1 MALKGDLAS
10 VDLAQVFQM
19 LVLNQ
24 KTGIL
29 SVFSQTAWRAL
40 YFESRGVTL
49 HFNPYTF
56 PDKVLEQ
63 LVRTGRVSEAQ
74 VKKSKDYAYSHEC
87 PFPQALEKVGA
98 LTQEE
103 YRRLFSQKM
112 EEEIYDLFFWK
123 EARFE
128 FFEGATELPGKEG
141 MIDES
146 FFFNPD
152 SLIMEAA
159 RRMDEWSVIQTR
171 ISGEDEIL
179 TPAVDLSQVNLMDLD
194 DMTLSVFDLVD
205 GKRTVQR
212 IVEITGY
219 SPFHVFKTLATLI
232 DQGLVEVLGPETM
245 LKNAMECIA
254 EGRVQDGI
262 NLLERAASMGEGG
275 AEIHLTTAQAYE
287 SLSELERASAHYK
300 SYAEDMVALGKEGE
314 ALKTLKKV
322 VDLVPTD
329 LEARE
334 RLVFLAISSGEEGKK
349 LELDPV
355 AEGRTLIE
363 IYVEMEEFERAR
375 SVVEN
380 LLEVSPGDLE
390 LIKSLVT
397 IHSKAGDTR
406 RVLEL
411 YEVLAEELIRRK
423 DLMGAIKYLQK
434 ILLIDKDRKDVSERV
449 SQLYQQEERVRSRK
463 RGITALVAVILL
475 LGALG
480 ALYTWYEMNARAA
493 YADIDAAPYL
503 ERKDFAGAAGLYENF
518 LNKYPLS
525 LMRSTVKDDL
535 RSIHEKEESW
545 KRQEAARKAALDAA
559 LARKRAAYKRLFRR
573 YEELGRDKR
582 DLVGALAALEE
593 SARLVKEAGKPED
606 YAWAESVG
614 LESGLNDLRSYLKG
628 AEKAKEKMDA
638 FLRKGEFHL
647 AWLQGRTI
655 LEKYSFSPVA
665 QSMDIPVRLLSRPSG
680 AGVWVGKE
688 PLKDSSGREL
698 RTPCTIGIPPGGK
711 VVVELR
717 KKGFRPLKKAI
728 DVRSGSPIKMSL
740 ALEPEREIF
749 LSALPALATRGGGDL
764 LVAGLAGGRLAGVDP
779 SGKQK
784 WVLDLPGLSEVTAGP
799 LVREGKVFFGT
810 SGRMARCLDLAE
822 GTDLWRTP
830 VDGPLKVPPLL
841 TPEGV
846 VFATT
851 KGRVYLMGTEK
862 GRIRWS
868 VRAGGGVWAQP
879 VLSGSRIL
887 VPLDTGVVV
896 ALDLASG
903 ARREVYVAGG
913 TIRSRPLPKG
923 GYLLAATMDGKVHC
937 FNLEGGDKVWVFDQR
952 VSLRKSVL
960 MDEGGDSVVV
970 GREDGLLFRLDLSS
984 GEVTQEFDLKKRISA
999 GPVISRGRLYVCTA
1013 EKKRKDSLLCL
1024 DPDTLVPLW
1033 EYPFPGRVLS
1043 PLVVRSGKMLVTC
1056 SDRKVYV
1063 FP

>member
-56 PDKVLEQ
+56 PDKVLEH
-63 LVRTGRVSEAQ
+63 LVRTGRVSDAL
-74 VKKSKDYAYSHEC
+74 VRKAKDYAYTHEC
-87 PFPQALEKVGA
+87 PFPMALEKVGG
-98 LTQEE
+98 LSQGE
-103 YRRLFSQKM
+103 YRQLFSQTM

-128 FFEGATELPGKEG
+128 FFEGATEIPGKEG

-179 TPAVDLSQVNLMDLD
+179 APAVDLSQVNLMDLD

-205 GKRTVQR
+205 GKRTVKR
-212 IVEITGY
+212 IIEITGF

-232 DQGLVEVLGPETM
+232 DQGLVQVLPPSAMVE
-245 LKNAMECIA
+245 NAMECIS

-275 AEIHLTTAQAYE
+275 SEIHLTTAQAYE
-287 SLSELERASAHYK
+287 SLSELERAAAHYK
-300 SYAEDMVALGKEGE
+300 SYAEDMVALGKEAE
-314 ALKTLKKV
+314 ALKILKKV
-322 VDLVPTD
+322 VALIPTD

-334 RLVFLAISSGEEGKK
+334 RMVYLALAAGEEGKK
-349 LELDPV
+349 DLDPV

-390 LIKSLVT
+390 LIKALVT

-449 SQLYQQEERVRSRK
+449 RQLYQQEERARSRK
-463 RGITALVAVILL
+463 RGITALIAVMLL

-493 YADIDAAPYL
+493 YADIDPAPYL

-525 LMRSTVKDDL
+525 LMRSTVKADL
-535 RSIHEKEESW
+535 ESIHEKEEAW
-545 KRQEAARKAALDAA
+545 KRREAARKAAMEAA
-559 LARKRAAYKRLFRR
+559 LARKRAAYKRLYKR

-593 SARLVKEAGKPED
+593 AARLVKEAGHPED
-606 YAWAESVG
+606 FTWAKSVDLEGG
-614 LESGLNDLRSYLKG
+614 LRDLRAYLKG
-628 AEKAKEKMDA
+628 AERAKEKMDD
-638 FLRKGEFHL
+638 FLRKGEYHL
-647 AWLQGRTI
+647 AWLQARTL
-655 LEKYSFSPVA
+655 LERYSFSPLA
-665 QSMDIPVRLLSRPSG
+665 QSLKVPVRILSRPSG
-680 AGVWVGKE
+680 ARVYANGI
-688 PLKDSSGREL
+688 PMKDPSGGDL
-698 RTPCTIGIPPGGK
+698 RTPCTLGIPPGGK
-711 VVVELR
+711 VAVELR
-717 KKGFRPLKKAI
+717 KKGFRPLKRVVDDRA
-728 DVRSGSPIKMSL
+728 GSPLKFSL
-740 ALEPEREIF
+740 ALKPEKEIS
-749 LSALPALATRGGGDL
+749 LSSQPALAAVGGEGV
-764 LVAGLAGGRLAGVDP
+764 LVAGLAGGRLAG
-779 SGKQK
+779 
-784 WVLDLPGLSEVTAGP
+784 LDFRGRRLWSLKLPGLSEVTSGP
-799 LVREGKVFFGT
+799 LIRGGKVYFGT
-810 SGRMARCLDLAE
+810 SGRVVRCVDLATGE
-822 GTDLWRTP
+822 ETWRRP
-830 VDGPLKVPPLL
+830 VDGPVKAAPLF

-846 VFATT
+846 AFATT
-851 KGRVYLMGTEK
+851 KGRVYLFNTENGK
-862 GRIRWS
+862 LKWS
-868 VRAGGGVWAQP
+868 VPAGGQVWAAP
-879 VLSGSRIL
+879 VLLGSRIL

-896 ALDLASG
+896 ALDLTSG

-913 TIRSRPLPKG
+913 SLRSRPLAKEP
-923 GYLLAATMDGKVHC
+923 YLLAAGMDGRVHC
-937 FNLEGGDKVWVFDQR
+937 FRLEGGEKLWVFDQR
-952 VSLRKSVL
+952 VSMRKSTL
-960 MDEGGDSVVV
+960 LDEGKDTVIVA
-970 GREDGLLFRLDLSS
+970 REDGLLFRLSLSS
-984 GEVTQEFDLKKRISA
+984 GEVTQEFDLQKRISA
-999 GPVISRGRLYVCTA
+999 GPVLSGGRLYVVA
-1013 EKKRKDSLLCL
+1013 RDVKKHKDSLLCL
-1024 DPDTLVPLW
+1024 DPDTLVPMW

-1043 PLVVRSGKMLVTC
+1043 PLRVGSGKMLVTC
-1056 SDRKVYV
+1056 SNKKVYV

>member
-29 SVFSQTAWRAL
+29 SIFSHTAWRAL
-40 YFESRGVTL
+40 YFDSRGVTL

-56 PDKVLEQ
+56 PDKVLEH
-63 LVRTGRVSEAQ
+63 LVRTGRVAEDLVPKA
-74 VKKSKDYAYSHEC
+74 KDYAYTHEC
-87 PFPQALEKVGA
+87 PFPMALEKVGGLSQA
-98 LTQEE
+98 E
-103 YRRLFSQKM
+103 YLQVFSQKM

-141 MIDES
+141 VIDES

-205 GKRTVQR
+205 GKRTVKR
-212 IVEITGY
+212 IVEITGF

-232 DQGLVEVLGPETM
+232 DQGLVQILGPEAM
-245 LKNAMECIA
+245 VENANECIA

-262 NLLERAASMGEGG
+262 NLLERAASMGVGG
-275 AEIHLTTAQAYE
+275 PEIHLSTAQAYE
-287 SLSELERASAHYK
+287 SIQELERASAHYK
-300 SYAEDMVALGKEGE
+300 FYAEDMIALGKQGE
-314 ALKTLKKV
+314 ALKTLKK
-322 VDLVPTD
+322 LVALIPTD

-334 RLVFLAISSGEEGKK
+334 KLVFLSLSSGEEGKK
-349 LELDPV
+349 LDLDPI

-390 LIKSLVT
+390 LIKALVT

-449 SQLYQQEERVRSRK
+449 RQLYQQEERARSRK
-463 RGITALVAVILL
+463 RGITALIAVVLL

-493 YADIDAAPYL
+493 YADIDPAPYL

-525 LMRSTVKDDL
+525 LMRSTVKQDL
-535 RSIHEKEESW
+535 ENIHEKEEAW
-545 KRQEAARKAALDAA
+545 KRQEAARKAAREAA
-559 LARKRAAYKRLFRR
+559 LARKRAAYKKLFKR

-593 SARLVKEAGKPED
+593 SARLVKEAGQPED
-606 YAWAESVG
+606 FAWAESVG
-614 LESGLNDLRSYLKG
+614 LNSGLRDLRAYLKG
-628 AEKAKEKMDA
+628 AEEAKKKMDA
-638 FLRKGEFHL
+638 FLRKGEYHL
-647 AWLQGRTI
+647 AWLQGRAI
-655 LEKYSFSPVA
+655 LEKYSFSPLA
-665 QSMDIPVRLLSRPSG
+665 QSLEIPVRILSRPSG
-680 AGVWVGKE
+680 AGVWAGGK
-688 PLKDSSGREL
+688 PLKDSDGRPL
-698 RTPCTIGIPPGGK
+698 RTPCTLAIPARNK
-711 VVVELR
+711 VTVELR
-717 KKGFRPLKKAI
+717 KKGFRPLKKTI
-728 DVRSGSPIKMSL
+728 DPAMGSPLKFSL
-740 ALEPEREIF
+740 ALEPEREIS
-749 LSALPALATRGGGDL
+749 LSSPPALATTGEGGF
-764 LVAGLAGGRLAGVDP
+764 LVAGLAGGRLAGLDR
-779 SGKQK
+779 SGRQA
-784 WVLDLPGLSEVTAGP
+784 WVLELPGLSEVTGGP
-799 LVREGKVFFGT
+799 SVRGGKVYFAT
-810 SGRMARCLDLAE
+810 SGKMARCVDLAA
-822 GTDLWRTP
+822 GKDLWRTP
-830 VDGPLKVPPLL
+830 LDGVVKVPPLV
-841 TPEGV
+841 TQEGV
-846 VFATT
+846 IMATT
-851 KGRVYLMGTEK
+851 GGRVYLLGLEK
-862 GRIRWS
+862 GKPRWS
-868 VRAGGGVWAQP
+868 VSAGGGVRAQP
-879 VLSGSRIL
+879 VLYGSRVL

-913 TIRSRPLPKG
+913 SIRSRPLAQG
-923 GYLLAATMDGKVHC
+923 DYLLVAAMDGKVHC
-937 FNLEGGDKVWVFDQR
+937 FRVDGGEKVWVFDQR
-952 VSLRKSVL
+952 VSLRKSTL
-960 MDEGGDSVVV
+960 MAEGGNTVVV
-970 GREDGLLFRLDLSS
+970 GREDGLLFRLNIVT
-984 GEVTQEFDLKKRISA
+984 GEVIQEFDLKKRISA
-999 GPVISRGRLYVCTA
+999 GPVLSGGRLYVCTA
-1013 EKKRKDSLLCL
+1013 EKKRRDSLLCL

-1033 EYPFPGRVLS
+1033 EYPFPGRVVP
-1043 PLVVRSGKMLVTC
+1043 PLEVDSGKMLVTC
-1056 SDRKVYV
+1056 MNRKVYV